1 MLSRPIRFGNSR
13 DIVLDREL
21 KAVFDLVNIREGDFV
36 TITTDGTSVVI
47 SPTLYESR
55 TPVISMT
62 AQEALMQLNPNGM
75 QQFEDARNT
84 DPDFDTKME
93 AMMPEMLKI
102 FQKYHHVQAKMM
114 ELGTSIFDEATAAFA
129 VHGDK
134 ALFIKQINAARAKAC
149 PESKEMDREMLEL
162 SIRHNDSWSHESSLQ
177 EAIASFEE
185 TWGEPFHKDTQSC

>member
-1 MLSRPIRFGNSR
+1 MLSRPIRFGTSR
-13 DIVLDREL
+13 DIVLDQEL

-62 AQEALMQLNPNGM
+62 AQEAFLQIRPGIAESQKASHM
-75 QQFEDARNT
+75 
-84 DPDFDTKME
+84 DPEFGQKVV
-93 AMMPEMLKI
+93 AMMPDMMALQ
-102 FQKYHHVQAKMM
+102 QKYAHVMAKFM
-114 ELGTSIFDEATAAFA
+114 ELGTSYIDEVATSFA
-129 VHGDK
+129 QHGDK
-134 ALFIKQINAARAKAC
+134 KRFLKEMMIARAKAC
-149 PESKEMDREMLEL
+149 PEAKEYDREMLQL
-162 SIRHNDSWSHESSLQ
+162 SIKYNDSWSHDSSFQ